1 MARPAKIENT
11 RTEAP
16 DLPKGGEDLA
26 RSVADHCIREES
38 KNQWRWLR
46 YLLATVYLDNY
57 RSFGNVDPL
66 SPRLEFNVTYKNGK
80 MPVQLGDLLSHVN
93 RVAGAMGAVDRLPSV
108 IQEADTLQTIRDR
121 SIAQILLNAVVSPA
135 EVRATS
141 QLFDEHLVTLGCCA
155 MATSVVDDPVLG
167 LTAQLEVVHPR
178 EIFPFPSLAWDST
191 KARGIVRQ
199 RLVPLSF
206 LESRILKRKMTDEEW
221 DKCEGVIKN
230 IGEEPREQSSDLPGP
245 YGGGANVPKAFTSV
259 PAPNTYRAVKIR
271 EVWLDGPRGTCIR
284 YVCTS
289 GRAVFVNEFYDDAP
303 VYKPIHK
310 ATFFGNLSWYGAGLY
325 DMLFSAI
332 RENEKLVEDLIQN
345 VREMDIFPVTV
356 LPHGVLNERQVFK
369 DDGRKGMK
377 IVTAQKEPSYMGGD
391 DIRPTVI
398 PHTNA
403 GEVAG
408 RVSSFIRQIID
419 SQVPVQDILRNKGRV
434 DSASGLQFL
443 DEQSSQAT
451 NSAVRSVVSC
461 WGGIYQ
467 YIGAR
472 AAQMAVMSAKSIP
485 LSSVTIDMAGAV
497 IDWEKGT
504 LSFQGGV
511 NPFPDV
517 TRLTFTVK
525 SASTRSRALRKQ
537 EALELYDR
545 KLMTREDFILLNL
558 KEGLDFAIE
567 DSQYRAAYETV
578 VRNLLSIYGDGMTPG
593 EAWVTRNTE
602 MPAFQLKQVNAFL
615 ASIAVRR
622 ASPAVV
628 NELQKYRET
637 LEGFLGQVLP
647 EGLPDPYGNP
657 LMGSGGGGT
666 LLGQGSRL
674 SLAAS

>member
-1 MARPAKIENT
+1 
-11 RTEAP
+11 
-16 DLPKGGEDLA
+16 
-26 RSVADHCIREES
+26 
-38 KNQWRWLR
+38 
-46 YLLATVYLDNY
+46 
-57 RSFGNVDPL
+57 
-66 SPRLEFNVTYKNGK
+66 
-80 MPVQLGDLLSHVN
+80 
-93 RVAGAMGAVDRLPSV
+93 
-108 IQEADTLQTIRDR
+108 
-121 SIAQILLNAVVSPA
+121 
-135 EVRATS
+135 
-141 QLFDEHLVTLGCCA
+141 
-155 MATSVVDDPVLG
+155 
-167 LTAQLEVVHPR
+167 
-178 EIFPFPSLAWDST
+178 
-191 KARGIVRQ
+191 
-199 RLVPLSF
+199 
-206 LESRILKRKMTDEEW
+206 
-221 DKCEGVIKN
+221 
-230 IGEEPREQSSDLPGP
+230 
-245 YGGGANVPKAFTSV
+245 
-259 PAPNTYRAVKIR
+259 
-271 EVWLDGPRGTCIR
+271 
-284 YVCTS
+284 
-289 GRAVFVNEFYDDAP
+289 
-303 VYKPIHK
+303 
-310 ATFFGNLSWYGAGLY
+310 
-325 DMLFSAI
+325 
-332 RENEKLVEDLIQN
+332 
-345 VREMDIFPVTV
+345 
-356 LPHGVLNERQVFK
+356 
-369 DDGRKGMK
+369 
-377 IVTAQKEPSYMGGD
+377 
-391 DIRPTVI
+391 
-398 PHTNA
+398 
-403 GEVAG
+403 
-408 RVSSFIRQIID
+408 
-419 SQVPVQDILRNKGRV
+419 
-434 DSASGLQFL
+434 
-443 DEQSSQAT
+443 
-451 NSAVRSVVSC
+451 VRSVVSC